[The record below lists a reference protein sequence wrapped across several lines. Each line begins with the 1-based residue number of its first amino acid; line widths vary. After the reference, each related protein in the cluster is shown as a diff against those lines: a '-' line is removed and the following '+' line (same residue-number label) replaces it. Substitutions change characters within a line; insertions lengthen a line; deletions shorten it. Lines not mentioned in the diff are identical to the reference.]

1 VKSLVL
7 GYDGAR
13 NASTMP
19 DGLKYEDWRKSKDR
33 ESDGQKSGTSKQAGG
48 FGNAEG
54 QQSQI

>member
-1 VKSLVL
+1 VKLLVL

-33 ESDGQKSGTSKQAGG
+33 ESDGKKSGTS
-48 FGNAEG
+48 
-54 QQSQI
+54 